1 MLGSYGSNGRATQKI
16 EEVVREIVTLVHEDE
31 LPFKKD
37 GGRKDTS
44 KSKDATLLETL
55 NLFSRK
61 IFSESTC

>member
-1 MLGSYGSNGRATQKI
+1 MAVRLKKF

-31 LPFKKD
+31 LPLKKD